1 MRCELLI
8 LYCEERSYFALL
20 TLTVMFFSR
29 KPRRHE
35 INMRSKGLEKSP
47 GTLTVGSG
55 RIFGRD
61 DLSVSVAVR
70 NSKPKSFKSLHALM
84 FR

>member
-1 MRCELLI
+1 MSCELLI

-29 KPRRHE
+29 KPRHHE
-35 INMRSKGLEKSP
+35 IKRLEKSP
-47 GTLTVGSG
+47 GTLTVCSG
-55 RIFGRD
+55 GPFGGD
-61 DLSVSVAVR
+61 DLSVSVPVR
-70 NSKPKSFKSLHALM
+70 NSKLKSFKSLHALM

>member
-1 MRCELLI
+1 LLI

-35 INMRSKGLEKSP
+35 IKRLEKAQEHSLYAP
-47 GTLTVGSG
+47 GGP
-55 RIFGRD
+55 FGRD
-61 DLSVSVAVR
+61 VR
-70 NSKPKSFKSLHALM
+70 TIYLFL
-84 FR
+84 FRCEIPN

>member
-1 MRCELLI
+1 MSCELLI

-35 INMRSKGLEKSP
+35 IKRLEKAQEHSLYAP
-47 GTLTVGSG
+47 GGP
-55 RIFGRD
+55 FGRD
-61 DLSVSVAVR
+61 DLSVSVPVR
-70 NSKPKSFKSLHALM
+70 NSKLESFKSLHPLM

>member
-1 MRCELLI
+1 MPCELLI

-35 INMRSKGLEKSP
+35 FNRLEKSP
-47 GTLTVGSG
+47 GTLTVCSG
-55 RIFGRD
+55 RTFGRD
-61 DLSVSVAVR
+61 VGTIYLFLLR
-70 NSKPKSFKSLHALM
+70 CEIPN
-84 FR
+84 